1 MDEKVIEKVRS
12 SLLHRNVLGLL
23 GMLLPFISMFSG
35 LFVRNKVH
43 GWWWSISA
51 TYYISP
57 ALSII
62 LGASAIFLI
71 CYRSYDTI
79 DTVINIISGIFA
91 MGVVLFPCKGP
102 YDYPYVGFF
111 QLPVDVSNV
120 IHSICALLL
129 FVFLFYNIG
138 WLFTRGSNVKKNKI
152 YKFCSYAMI
161 VILAIFL
168 FLKILGFFGLP
179 IPGWIVMIAEA
190 LLLLFFGFAWLVKG
204 KFVLKNLE

>member
-23 GMLLPFISMFSG
+23 GMMLPFISIFSG

-111 QLPVDVSNV
+111 QLPVDVSNI

-129 FVFLFYNIG
+129 FIFLSYNIG

-152 YKFCSYAMI
+152 YKFCSYSMI
-161 VILAIFL
+161 VILSIFL
-168 FLKILGFFGLP
+168 LLKIVGFFGLP

-204 KFVLKNLE
+204 QFVLKNL

>member
-35 LFVRNKVH
+35 LFVRNKVP

-129 FVFLFYNIG
+129 FIFLSYNIG

-161 VILAIFL
+161 VILSIFL
-168 FLKILGFFGLP
+168 FLKIVGFFGLP

-204 KFVLKNLE
+204 QFVLKNL

>member
-1 MDEKVIEKVRS
+1 MDERVIEKVRS

-35 LFVRNKVH
+35 LFVRNKVP

-111 QLPVDVSNV
+111 QLPVDVSNI

-129 FVFLFYNIG
+129 FVFLSYNIG

-161 VILAIFL
+161 VILSIFL
-168 FLKILGFFGLP
+168 LLKIVGFFGLP

-204 KFVLKNLE
+204 QFIFKNL

>member
-35 LFVRNKVH
+35 LFVRNKVP

-129 FVFLFYNIG
+129 FVFLSYNIG

-161 VILAIFL
+161 VILSIFL
-168 FLKILGFFGLP
+168 LLKILGFFGLP

-204 KFVLKNLE
+204 QFVLKDL

>member
-35 LFVRNKVH
+35 LFVRNKVP

-129 FVFLFYNIG
+129 FIFLSYNIG

-204 KFVLKNLE
+204 QFIFKNL

>member
-35 LFVRNKVH
+35 LFVRNKVP

-62 LGASAIFLI
+62 LGARAIFLI

-129 FVFLFYNIG
+129 FVFLSYNIG

-161 VILAIFL
+161 VILSIFL
-168 FLKILGFFGLP
+168 LLKILEFAGLP
-179 IPGWIVMIAEA
+179 IPGWLRVS
-190 LLLLFFGFAWLVKG
+190 LF
-204 KFVLKNLE
+204 

>member
-35 LFVRNKVH
+35 LFVRNKVP

-129 FVFLFYNIG
+129 FVFLSYNIG
-138 WLFTRGSNVKKNKI
+138 WLFTRGSNEKKNKI

-161 VILAIFL
+161 VILSIFL

-204 KFVLKNLE
+204 QFVLKNL

>member
-35 LFVRNKVH
+35 LFVRNKVP

-129 FVFLFYNIG
+129 FVFLSYNIG

-161 VILAIFL
+161 VILSIFL
-168 FLKILGFFGLP
+168 LLKIVGFFGLP

-204 KFVLKNLE
+204 KFVLRNL

>member
-129 FVFLFYNIG
+129 FIFLSYNIG

-161 VILAIFL
+161 VILSIFL
-168 FLKILGFFGLP
+168 LLKILGFFGLP

-204 KFVLKNLE
+204 QFVLKNL

>member
-35 LFVRNKVH
+35 LFVRNKVP

-129 FVFLFYNIG
+129 FVFLSYNIG

-161 VILAIFL
+161 VILSIFL

-204 KFVLKNLE
+204 QFVLKNL

>member
-35 LFVRNKVH
+35 LFVRNKVP

-62 LGASAIFLI
+62 LGACAIFLI

-129 FVFLFYNIG
+129 FVFLSYNIG

-161 VILAIFL
+161 VILSIFL
-168 FLKILGFFGLP
+168 LLKILEFCGLP

-204 KFVLKNLE
+204 QFVLKNL

>member
-23 GMLLPFISMFSG
+23 GMLLPFISIFSG

-111 QLPVDVSNV
+111 QLPVDVSNI

-129 FVFLFYNIG
+129 FVFLSYNIG

-152 YKFCSYAMI
+152 YRFCSYSMI
-161 VILAIFL
+161 VILSIFL
-168 FLKILGFFGLP
+168 LLKIVGFFGLP

>member
-35 LFVRNKVH
+35 LFVRNKVP

-129 FVFLFYNIG
+129 FVFLSYNIG

-161 VILAIFL
+161 VILSIFL
-168 FLKILGFFGLP
+168 LLKILGFFGLP

-204 KFVLKNLE
+204 QFIFKNL

>member
-35 LFVRNKVH
+35 LFVRNKVP

-129 FVFLFYNIG
+129 FIFLSYNIG

-161 VILAIFL
+161 VILSIFL
-168 FLKILGFFGLP
+168 LLKILEFCGLP
-179 IPGWIVMIAEA
+179 IPGWIVMIVEA

-204 KFVLKNLE
+204 QFVLKNL

>member
-23 GMLLPFISMFSG
+23 GMMLPFISIFSG

-111 QLPVDVSNV
+111 QLPVAVSNV

-129 FVFLFYNIG
+129 FVFLSYNIG
-138 WLFTRGSNVKKNKI
+138 WLFTRGSNEKKNKI
-152 YKFCSYAMI
+152 YRFCSYSMI
-161 VILAIFL
+161 VILSIFVL
-168 FLKILGFFGLP
+168 LKILEFFGLP

>member
-35 LFVRNKVH
+35 LFVRNKVP

-129 FVFLFYNIG
+129 FVFLSYNIG
-138 WLFTRGSNVKKNKI
+138 WLFTRGSNEKKNKI

-190 LLLLFFGFAWLVKG
+190 FLLLFFGFAWLVKG
-204 KFVLKNLE
+204 QFVLKNL

>member
-111 QLPVDVSNV
+111 QLPVSVSNV

-129 FVFLFYNIG
+129 FVFLSYNIG

-152 YKFCSYAMI
+152 YRFCSYAMI
-161 VILAIFL
+161 VTLAIFL

>member
-35 LFVRNKVH
+35 LFVRNKVP

-129 FVFLFYNIG
+129 FIFLSYNIG

-204 KFVLKNLE
+204 QFVLKNL

>member
-129 FVFLFYNIG
+129 FVFLSYNIG

-161 VILAIFL
+161 IILSIFL
-168 FLKILGFFGLP
+168 LLKIVGFFGLP

-204 KFVLKNLE
+204 QFVLKNL

>member
-23 GMLLPFISMFSG
+23 GMMLPFISIFSG
-35 LFVRNKVH
+35 LFVRNKVP

-79 DTVINIISGIFA
+79 DTVINIISGIF
-91 MGVVLFPCKGP
+91 
-102 YDYPYVGFF
+102 FF
-111 QLPVDVSNV
+111 
-120 IHSICALLL
+120 LL
-129 FVFLFYNIG
+129 NI
-138 WLFTRGSNVKKNKI
+138 
-152 YKFCSYAMI
+152 
-161 VILAIFL
+161 
-168 FLKILGFFGLP
+168 
-179 IPGWIVMIAEA
+179 
-190 LLLLFFGFAWLVKG
+190 
-204 KFVLKNLE
+204 

>member
-35 LFVRNKVH
+35 LFVRNRVP

-129 FVFLFYNIG
+129 FVFLSYNIG

-161 VILAIFL
+161 VILSIFL
-168 FLKILGFFGLP
+168 LLKILGFFGLP

-204 KFVLKNLE
+204 QFVLKNL

>member
-1 MDEKVIEKVRS
+1 MDEKVIEKARS

-35 LFVRNKVH
+35 LFVRNKVP

-129 FVFLFYNIG
+129 FVFLSYNIG

-152 YKFCSYAMI
+152 YRFCSYSMI
-161 VILAIFL
+161 VILSIFL
-168 FLKILGFFGLP
+168 LLKILGFFGLP

-204 KFVLKNLE
+204 KFVLKNL

>member
-1 MDEKVIEKVRS
+1 MDKKVIEKVRS

-35 LFVRNKVH
+35 LFVRNKVP

-111 QLPVDVSNV
+111 QLPVDVSNI

-129 FVFLFYNIG
+129 FVFLSYNIG

-204 KFVLKNLE
+204 KFVLRNL

>member
-35 LFVRNKVH
+35 LFVRNKVP

-129 FVFLFYNIG
+129 FIFLSYNIG

-161 VILAIFL
+161 IILSIFL
-168 FLKILGFFGLP
+168 LLKIVGFFGLP

-204 KFVLKNLE
+204 QFVLKNL

>member
-35 LFVRNKVH
+35 LFVRNKVP

-71 CYRSYDTI
+71 CYRSYNTI

-129 FVFLFYNIG
+129 FVFLSYNIG

-204 KFVLKNLE
+204 QFVLKNL

>member
-35 LFVRNKVH
+35 LFVRNKVP

-79 DTVINIISGIFA
+79 DTVINISSGIFA

-129 FVFLFYNIG
+129 FVFLSYNIG

-204 KFVLKNLE
+204 QFVLKNL

>member
-35 LFVRNKVH
+35 LFVRNKVP

-129 FVFLFYNIG
+129 FVFLSYNIG
-138 WLFTRGSNVKKNKI
+138 WLFTRGSNEKKNKI

-204 KFVLKNLE
+204 QFVLKNL

>member
-1 MDEKVIEKVRS
+1 MDEKLIEKVRS

-35 LFVRNKVH
+35 LFVRNKVP

-111 QLPVDVSNV
+111 QLPVDVSNI

-129 FVFLFYNIG
+129 FVFLSYNIG

-204 KFVLKNLE
+204 QFVLKNL

>member
-35 LFVRNKVH
+35 LFVRNKVP

-129 FVFLFYNIG
+129 FVFLSYNIG

-204 KFVLKNLE
+204 QFVLKNL

>member
-1 MDEKVIEKVRS
+1 
-12 SLLHRNVLGLL
+12 
-23 GMLLPFISMFSG
+23 
-35 LFVRNKVH
+35 
-43 GWWWSISA
+43 
-51 TYYISP
+51 
-57 ALSII
+57 
-62 LGASAIFLI
+62 
-71 CYRSYDTI
+71 
-79 DTVINIISGIFA
+79 

-129 FVFLFYNIG
+129 FVFLSYNIG

-161 VILAIFL
+161 IILSIFL
-168 FLKILGFFGLP
+168 LLKIVGFFGLP

-204 KFVLKNLE
+204 QFVLKNL

>member
-35 LFVRNKVH
+35 LFVRNKVP

-129 FVFLFYNIG
+129 FVFLSYNIG

-161 VILAIFL
+161 VILSIFL
-168 FLKILGFFGLP
+168 FLKIVGFFGLP

-204 KFVLKNLE
+204 QFVLKNL

>member
-35 LFVRNKVH
+35 LFVRNKVP

-129 FVFLFYNIG
+129 FVFLSYNIG

-161 VILAIFL
+161 VILSIFL
-168 FLKILGFFGLP
+168 LLKIVGFFGLP

-204 KFVLKNLE
+204 QFVLKNL

>member
-91 MGVVLFPCKGP
+91 MGVVLFPCKVP

-129 FVFLFYNIG
+129 FVFLSYNIG

-161 VILAIFL
+161 VILSIFL
-168 FLKILGFFGLP
+168 LLKILEFAGLP
-179 IPGWIVMIAEA
+179 IPGWIVMIVEA

-204 KFVLKNLE
+204 QFVLKNL

>member
-35 LFVRNKVH
+35 LFVRNKVPS
-43 GWWWSISA
+43 WWWSISA

-129 FVFLFYNIG
+129 FVFLSYNIG

-152 YKFCSYAMI
+152 YKFCSYSMI
-161 VILAIFL
+161 VILIIFL
-168 FLKILGFFGLP
+168 LLKILEFCGFP
-179 IPGWIVMIAEA
+179 VPGWIVMIAEA

-204 KFVLKNLE
+204 QFVLKNLE

>member
-23 GMLLPFISMFSG
+23 GMMLPFISIFSG

-129 FVFLFYNIG
+129 FVFLSYNIG

-161 VILAIFL
+161 VILSIFL
-168 FLKILGFFGLP
+168 LLKILGFFGLP

-204 KFVLKNLE
+204 QFVLKNL

>member
-23 GMLLPFISMFSG
+23 GMMLPFISIFSG

-111 QLPVDVSNV
+111 QLPVDVSNI

-129 FVFLFYNIG
+129 FIFLSYNIG

-204 KFVLKNLE
+204 QFVLKNL

>member
-35 LFVRNKVH
+35 LFVRNKVP
-43 GWWWSISA
+43 GWWWSISV

-129 FVFLFYNIG
+129 FIFLSYNIG

-161 VILAIFL
+161 VILSIFL
-168 FLKILGFFGLP
+168 LLKILGFFGLP

-204 KFVLKNLE
+204 QFVLKNL